1 VITIFFNLL
10 WFHAVKSGLLDAAAI
25 ESASGIS
32 RRYGIPSLFSFVW
45 ALNDADCN
53 EIVAFLD
60 SPSVR

>member
-45 ALNDADCN
+45 ALPGLAC
-53 EIVAFLD
+53 
-60 SPSVR
+60 R